1 MKKGKFKLNILFKN
15 TLLFTLVYL
24 SLTSAYSQ
32 NIIPGSERTNLY
44 IDKLLDKKVA
54 VIANNTSIIRSNNLD
69 IHLIDTLI
77 KRGVKIE
84 KIFSPEHG
92 FLGDKDDGEKI
103 ENGFYK
109 SIEVISLYGKN
120 RKIND
125 NDIENIDILIF
136 DIQDV
141 GVRFYTYLSTLHYAM
156 ESVSRTNKK
165 LIILDRPNPNSFYID
180 GPVLDLKN
188 KSFIG
193 LHPVPIVY
201 GMTIGEYG
209 KMINGE
215 GWLENSLKANLEVI
229 KIKNYNHKLK
239 YEPNIRPSPNLPNI
253 QSIYLYPSL
262 AFLEKTEVSVGR
274 GTKTQFQIYGH
285 PDFNEKFLYF
295 PLASEPEARIM
306 VTSPFYTNQIALIEN
321 IAKSIPIDYTLYVK
335 EHPVQEVK
343 FWRPVT
349 DYKKLIN
356 IPNVKFVHPSVS
368 NHELLPKCQGVIAI
382 SGGTSFEAIFYKKP
396 VILFADEYYDVL
408 SMVTRIKTFKT
419 LSNDI
424 TDALSNF
431 KFDNNEL
438 DAFMQASDNHSLSVP
453 YHQIRDDAEILSS
466 IQNYTDNFN
475 VIAKEFDKFYEAYAN
490 YFELMAQTIRSKL

>member
-1 MKKGKFKLNILFKN
+1 MKKGKFKLNILIKN

-32 NIIPGSERTNLY
+32 SIIPGSERTNLY
-44 IDKLLDKKVA
+44 IDKLLDKKIA
-54 VIANNTSIIRSNNLD
+54 VIANNTSVIRSNNSD

-103 ENGFYK
+103 DNGFYK

-120 RKIND
+120 RRIND
-125 NDIENIDILIF
+125 NDIKNIDILIF

-180 GPVLDLKN
+180 GPILDLKN

-215 GWLENSLKANLEVI
+215 GWLENNLKANLEVI

-285 PDFNEKFLYF
+285 PDFNEKFSFIPKPNFGSQNPKLNGIKSNGEDLRNYKTGN
-295 PLASEPEARIM
+295 RIELKWLIN
-306 VTSPFYTNQIALIEN
+306 SYNQIKDKEN
-321 IAKSIPIDYTLYVK
+321 FFRSDFNKLSGSSKLQDQIKNGIQESI
-335 EHPVQEVK
+335 
-343 FWRPVT
+343 
-349 DYKKLIN
+349 
-356 IPNVKFVHPSVS
+356 
-368 NHELLPKCQGVIAI
+368 
-382 SGGTSFEAIFYKKP
+382 
-396 VILFADEYYDVL
+396 
-408 SMVTRIKTFKT
+408 
-419 LSNDI
+419 
-424 TDALSNF
+424 
-431 KFDNNEL
+431 
-438 DAFMQASDNHSLSVP
+438 
-453 YHQIRDDAEILSS
+453 IRDSWLEGL
-466 IQNYTDNFN
+466 
-475 VIAKEFDKFYEAYAN
+475 EKFKK
-490 YFELMAQTIRSKL
+490 IRKKYLLY

>member
-180 GPVLDLKN
+180 GPILDLKN

-229 KIKNYNHKLK
+229 KIKNYNHKIK

-285 PDFNEKFLYF
+285 PDFNEKFSFIPKPNFGSQNPKLNGIKSNGEDLRDYKTIN
-295 PLASEPEARIM
+295 RIELKWLIN
-306 VTSPFYTNQIALIEN
+306 SYNQIKDKKNFFRSDFNKLSGSSKLQDQIKNGIQE
-321 IAKSIPIDYTLYVK
+321 SI
-335 EHPVQEVK
+335 
-343 FWRPVT
+343 
-349 DYKKLIN
+349 
-356 IPNVKFVHPSVS
+356 
-368 NHELLPKCQGVIAI
+368 
-382 SGGTSFEAIFYKKP
+382 
-396 VILFADEYYDVL
+396 
-408 SMVTRIKTFKT
+408 
-419 LSNDI
+419 
-424 TDALSNF
+424 
-431 KFDNNEL
+431 
-438 DAFMQASDNHSLSVP
+438 
-453 YHQIRDDAEILSS
+453 IRDSWVEGLE
-466 IQNYTDNFN
+466 
-475 VIAKEFDKFYEAYAN
+475 EFKK
-490 YFELMAQTIRSKL
+490 IRSKYLLY

>member
-24 SLTSAYSQ
+24 PLTSAYSQ

-180 GPVLDLKN
+180 GPILDLKN

-229 KIKNYNHKLK
+229 KIKNYNHKIK

-285 PDFNEKFLYF
+285 PDFNEKFSFIPKPNFGSQNPKLNGIKSNGEDLRDYKTIN
-295 PLASEPEARIM
+295 RIELKWLIN
-306 VTSPFYTNQIALIEN
+306 SYNQIKDKKNFFRSDFNKLSGSSKLQDQIKNGIQE
-321 IAKSIPIDYTLYVK
+321 SI
-335 EHPVQEVK
+335 
-343 FWRPVT
+343 
-349 DYKKLIN
+349 
-356 IPNVKFVHPSVS
+356 
-368 NHELLPKCQGVIAI
+368 
-382 SGGTSFEAIFYKKP
+382 
-396 VILFADEYYDVL
+396 
-408 SMVTRIKTFKT
+408 
-419 LSNDI
+419 
-424 TDALSNF
+424 
-431 KFDNNEL
+431 
-438 DAFMQASDNHSLSVP
+438 
-453 YHQIRDDAEILSS
+453 IRDSWVEGLE
-466 IQNYTDNFN
+466 
-475 VIAKEFDKFYEAYAN
+475 EFKK
-490 YFELMAQTIRSKL
+490 IRSKYLLY

>member
-1 MKKGKFKLNILFKN
+1 MKKGKFKLNILIKN

-24 SLTSAYSQ
+24 SFTSAYSQ
-32 NIIPGSERTNLY
+32 NIIPGSERINLY

-54 VIANNTSIIRSNNLD
+54 VIANNTSVIRSNNSD

-77 KRGVKIE
+77 KRGIKIE

-103 ENGFYK
+103 DNGFYK

-120 RKIND
+120 RRIND
-125 NDIENIDILIF
+125 NDIKNIDILIF

-180 GPVLDLKN
+180 GPILDLKN

-215 GWLENSLKANLEVI
+215 GWLENNLKANLEVI
-229 KIKNYNHKLK
+229 EIKNYNHKLK

-285 PDFNEKFLYF
+285 PDFNEKFSFIPKPNFGSQNPKLNGIKSNGEDLRNYKTGN
-295 PLASEPEARIM
+295 RIELKWLIN
-306 VTSPFYTNQIALIEN
+306 SYNQIKDKEN
-321 IAKSIPIDYTLYVK
+321 FFRSDFNKLSGSSKLQDQIKNGIQESI
-335 EHPVQEVK
+335 
-343 FWRPVT
+343 
-349 DYKKLIN
+349 
-356 IPNVKFVHPSVS
+356 
-368 NHELLPKCQGVIAI
+368 
-382 SGGTSFEAIFYKKP
+382 
-396 VILFADEYYDVL
+396 
-408 SMVTRIKTFKT
+408 
-419 LSNDI
+419 
-424 TDALSNF
+424 
-431 KFDNNEL
+431 
-438 DAFMQASDNHSLSVP
+438 
-453 YHQIRDDAEILSS
+453 IRDSWLEGL
-466 IQNYTDNFN
+466 
-475 VIAKEFDKFYEAYAN
+475 EKFKK
-490 YFELMAQTIRSKL
+490 IRKKYLLY

>member
-1 MKKGKFKLNILFKN
+1 MKKGKFKLNILIKN

-54 VIANNTSIIRSNNLD
+54 VIANNTSVIRSNNSD

-77 KRGVKIE
+77 KRGIKIE

-103 ENGFYK
+103 DNGFYK

-120 RKIND
+120 RRIND
-125 NDIENIDILIF
+125 NDIKNIDILIF

-156 ESVSRTNKK
+156 ESVSRTSKK

-180 GPVLDLKN
+180 GPILDLKN

-215 GWLENSLKANLEVI
+215 GWLENNLKANLEVI
-229 KIKNYNHKLK
+229 EIKNYNHKLK

-285 PDFNEKFLYF
+285 PDFNEKFSFIPKPNFGSQNPKLNGIKSNGEDLRNYKTGN
-295 PLASEPEARIM
+295 RIELKWLIN
-306 VTSPFYTNQIALIEN
+306 SYNQIKDKEN
-321 IAKSIPIDYTLYVK
+321 FFRSDFNKLSGSSKLQDQIKNGIQESI
-335 EHPVQEVK
+335 
-343 FWRPVT
+343 
-349 DYKKLIN
+349 
-356 IPNVKFVHPSVS
+356 
-368 NHELLPKCQGVIAI
+368 
-382 SGGTSFEAIFYKKP
+382 
-396 VILFADEYYDVL
+396 
-408 SMVTRIKTFKT
+408 
-419 LSNDI
+419 
-424 TDALSNF
+424 
-431 KFDNNEL
+431 
-438 DAFMQASDNHSLSVP
+438 
-453 YHQIRDDAEILSS
+453 IRDSWLEGL
-466 IQNYTDNFN
+466 
-475 VIAKEFDKFYEAYAN
+475 EKFKK
-490 YFELMAQTIRSKL
+490 IRKKYLLY

>member
-1 MKKGKFKLNILFKN
+1 MKKGKFKLNILIKN

-54 VIANNTSIIRSNNLD
+54 VIANNTSVIRSNNSD

-84 KIFSPEHG
+84 KVFSPEHG
-92 FLGDKDDGEKI
+92 FRGDKDDGEKI
-103 ENGFYK
+103 DNGFYK

-120 RKIND
+120 RRIND
-125 NDIENIDILIF
+125 NDIKNIDILIF

-156 ESVSRTNKK
+156 ESVLRTNKK

-180 GPVLDLKN
+180 GPILDLKN

-215 GWLENSLKANLEVI
+215 GWLENNLKANLEVI

-285 PDFNEKFLYF
+285 PDFNEKFSFIPKPNFGSQNPKLNG
-295 PLASEPEARIM
+295 I
-306 VTSPFYTNQIALIEN
+306 
-321 IAKSIPIDYTLYVK
+321 KSNGEDL
-335 EHPVQEVK
+335 
-343 FWRPVT
+343 R
-349 DYKKLIN
+349 DYKTGNRIELKWLIISYIQIKDKENFFRSDFNKLSGSSKLQDQIKN
-356 IPNVKFVHPSVS
+356 GIQESIIRDSWLEGLEKFKKIRRKYLLSVS
-368 NHELLPKCQGVIAI
+368 YTHLRAHE
-382 SGGTSFEAIFYKKP
+382 T
-396 VILFADEYYDVL
+396 
-408 SMVTRIKTFKT
+408 
-419 LSNDI
+419 
-424 TDALSNF
+424 
-431 KFDNNEL
+431 
-438 DAFMQASDNHSLSVP
+438 
-453 YHQIRDDAEILSS
+453 
-466 IQNYTDNFN
+466 
-475 VIAKEFDKFYEAYAN
+475 
-490 YFELMAQTIRSKL
+490 

>member
-1 MKKGKFKLNILFKN
+1 MKKGKFKLNILIKN

-54 VIANNTSIIRSNNLD
+54 VIANNTSVIRSNNSD

-77 KRGVKIE
+77 KRGVNIE

-103 ENGFYK
+103 DNGFYK

-120 RKIND
+120 RRIND
-125 NDIENIDILIF
+125 NDIKNIDILIF

-180 GPVLDLKN
+180 GPILDLKN

-215 GWLENSLKANLEVI
+215 GWLENNLKANLEVI

-285 PDFNEKFLYF
+285 PDFNEKFSFIPKPNFGSQNPKLNGIKSNGEDLRNYKTGN
-295 PLASEPEARIM
+295 RIELKWLIN
-306 VTSPFYTNQIALIEN
+306 SYNQIKDKEN
-321 IAKSIPIDYTLYVK
+321 FFRSDFNKLSGSSKLQDQIKNGIQESI
-335 EHPVQEVK
+335 
-343 FWRPVT
+343 
-349 DYKKLIN
+349 
-356 IPNVKFVHPSVS
+356 
-368 NHELLPKCQGVIAI
+368 
-382 SGGTSFEAIFYKKP
+382 
-396 VILFADEYYDVL
+396 
-408 SMVTRIKTFKT
+408 
-419 LSNDI
+419 
-424 TDALSNF
+424 
-431 KFDNNEL
+431 
-438 DAFMQASDNHSLSVP
+438 
-453 YHQIRDDAEILSS
+453 IRDSWLEGL
-466 IQNYTDNFN
+466 
-475 VIAKEFDKFYEAYAN
+475 EKFKK
-490 YFELMAQTIRSKL
+490 IRKKYLLY

>member
-54 VIANNTSIIRSNNLD
+54 VIANNTSVIRSNNSD

-77 KRGVKIE
+77 KRGIKIE

-103 ENGFYK
+103 DNGFYK

-120 RKIND
+120 RRIND
-125 NDIENIDILIF
+125 NDIKNIDILIF

-180 GPVLDLKN
+180 GPILDLKN

-215 GWLENSLKANLEVI
+215 GWLENNLKANLEVI

-285 PDFNEKFLYF
+285 PDFNEKFSFIPKPNFGSQNPKLNGIKSNGEDLRDYKTIN
-295 PLASEPEARIM
+295 RIELKWLIN
-306 VTSPFYTNQIALIEN
+306 SYNQIKDKKNFFRSDFNKLSGSSKLQDQIKNGIQE
-321 IAKSIPIDYTLYVK
+321 SI
-335 EHPVQEVK
+335 
-343 FWRPVT
+343 
-349 DYKKLIN
+349 
-356 IPNVKFVHPSVS
+356 
-368 NHELLPKCQGVIAI
+368 
-382 SGGTSFEAIFYKKP
+382 
-396 VILFADEYYDVL
+396 
-408 SMVTRIKTFKT
+408 
-419 LSNDI
+419 
-424 TDALSNF
+424 
-431 KFDNNEL
+431 
-438 DAFMQASDNHSLSVP
+438 
-453 YHQIRDDAEILSS
+453 IRDSWVEGLE
-466 IQNYTDNFN
+466 
-475 VIAKEFDKFYEAYAN
+475 EFKK
-490 YFELMAQTIRSKL
+490 IRSKYLLY

>member
-54 VIANNTSIIRSNNLD
+54 VIANNTSVIRSNNLD

-77 KRGVKIE
+77 KRGIKIE

-103 ENGFYK
+103 DNGFYK

-120 RKIND
+120 RRIND
-125 NDIENIDILIF
+125 NDIKNIDILIF

-180 GPVLDLKN
+180 GPILDLKN

-215 GWLENSLKANLEVI
+215 GWLENNLKANLEVI

-285 PDFNEKFLYF
+285 PDFNEKFSFIPKPNFGSQNPKLNGIKSNGEDLRNYKTGN
-295 PLASEPEARIM
+295 RIELKWLIN
-306 VTSPFYTNQIALIEN
+306 SYNQIKDKEN
-321 IAKSIPIDYTLYVK
+321 FFRSDFNKLSGSSKLQDQIKNGIQESI
-335 EHPVQEVK
+335 
-343 FWRPVT
+343 
-349 DYKKLIN
+349 
-356 IPNVKFVHPSVS
+356 
-368 NHELLPKCQGVIAI
+368 
-382 SGGTSFEAIFYKKP
+382 
-396 VILFADEYYDVL
+396 
-408 SMVTRIKTFKT
+408 
-419 LSNDI
+419 
-424 TDALSNF
+424 
-431 KFDNNEL
+431 
-438 DAFMQASDNHSLSVP
+438 
-453 YHQIRDDAEILSS
+453 IRDSWLEGL
-466 IQNYTDNFN
+466 
-475 VIAKEFDKFYEAYAN
+475 EKFKK
-490 YFELMAQTIRSKL
+490 IREKYLLY

>member
-180 GPVLDLKN
+180 GPILDLKN

-285 PDFNEKFLYF
+285 PDFNEKFSFIPKPNFGSQNPKLNGIKSNGEDLRNYKTVN
-295 PLASEPEARIM
+295 RIELKWLIN
-306 VTSPFYTNQIALIEN
+306 SYNQIKDKKNFFRSDFNKLSGSSKLQDQIKNGIQE
-321 IAKSIPIDYTLYVK
+321 SI
-335 EHPVQEVK
+335 
-343 FWRPVT
+343 
-349 DYKKLIN
+349 
-356 IPNVKFVHPSVS
+356 
-368 NHELLPKCQGVIAI
+368 
-382 SGGTSFEAIFYKKP
+382 
-396 VILFADEYYDVL
+396 
-408 SMVTRIKTFKT
+408 
-419 LSNDI
+419 
-424 TDALSNF
+424 
-431 KFDNNEL
+431 
-438 DAFMQASDNHSLSVP
+438 
-453 YHQIRDDAEILSS
+453 IRDSWVEGLE
-466 IQNYTDNFN
+466 
-475 VIAKEFDKFYEAYAN
+475 EFKK
-490 YFELMAQTIRSKL
+490 IRSKYLLY